1 MKVVINDS
9 SAPELPSAND
19 AVLLL
24 SDVADYSLDIHLSEN
39 AFEPGPGSTPLSFGA
54 EISTSRSRSPRQNGV
69 KDGPYSRPMNT
80 DLYSV

>member
-1 MKVVINDS
+1 MEHVRRQRNQHSSRKPVMKVVINDS

-54 EISTSRSRSPRQNGV
+54 GIRTAPTPAR
-69 KDGPYSRPMNT
+69 
-80 DLYSV
+80 